1 MKTLLLRLKE
11 KVSEGV
17 ISLVESE
24 EVLSLLEEAYR
35 KTQSTIVSQREEVWT
50 VQGWSEML
58 RKMKPALLLTF
69 P

>member
-1 MKTLLLRLKE
+1 LKTLLLRLKE